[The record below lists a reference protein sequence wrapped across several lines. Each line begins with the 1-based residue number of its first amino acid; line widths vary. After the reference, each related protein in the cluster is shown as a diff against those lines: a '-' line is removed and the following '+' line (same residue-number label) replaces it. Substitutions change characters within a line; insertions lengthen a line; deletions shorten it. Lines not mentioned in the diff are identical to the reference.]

1 MTTRD
6 AEGDNPAINAPTG
19 ETFSITDGELYIP
32 VVTLSAEDDNKLLQQ
47 LKRGFKT
54 TIKWNKYRW
63 EMIIQAKTNNLNYL
77 IDPTFSNY
85 LCYHLKM
92 KMIEQRLVN
101 IIQPLLK

>member
-6 AEGDNPAINAPTG
+6 GDNPPINAPTG
-19 ETFSITDGELYIP
+19 ETFSITDEELYIP

-47 LKRGFKT
+47 LKRGFKR